1 MADHPLEERGLRIA
15 GADSV
20 TIAADAFGSPED
32 APIIFMHGGGQS
44 RSAWRGA
51 ARRLATQGWRALTI
65 DLRGHGDS
73 DWAPDGNYSF
83 DRYTADI
90 EALVAWLGAPAV
102 LVGASLGGHAAL
114 MAAASRPQ
122 LVRGLALADV
132 TPWVDEDH
140 ADGIRAA
147 MRLTAE
153 GFDSL
158 EEAAATV
165 DRLRGTAPRGRP
177 EGLRPFVRQGEDGR
191 LYWLWDP
198 RFLQDRF
205 VRHGGEGGMF
215 AAAASR
221 LEVPTLLMRA
231 EYSNIVD
238 PAHVER
244 FKEVLPALRY
254 VEIKG
259 VGHMVTGDAND
270 AYAEALIG
278 FVNALEPPV
287 PSAAAGA

>member
-1 MADHPLEERGLRIA
+1 MADHLLEERGLRIG

-20 TIAADAFGSPED
+20 TIAADAFGSRDSP
-32 APIIFMHGGGQS
+32 PIVFMHGGGQS

-90 EALVAWLGAPAV
+90 EALVAWLGVPAV

-147 MRLTAE
+147 MRRTAE

-158 EEAAATV
+158 EQAAAMV
-165 DRLRGTAPRGRP
+165 DRLRGTASRGRP

-191 LYWLWDP
+191 LYWRWDP
-198 RFLQDRF
+198 RFLHDRF

-231 EYSNIVD
+231 EHSNIVD

-278 FVNALEPPV
+278 FVNGLDPDLP
-287 PSAAAGA
+287 AAGAAA